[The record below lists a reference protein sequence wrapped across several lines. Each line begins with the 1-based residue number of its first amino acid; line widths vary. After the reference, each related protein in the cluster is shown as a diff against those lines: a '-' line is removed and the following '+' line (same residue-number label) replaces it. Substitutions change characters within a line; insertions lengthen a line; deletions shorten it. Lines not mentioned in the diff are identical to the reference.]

1 MTDRFEP
8 KEEEIDADDYRAF
21 FDSQILRVWHLQGKQ
36 RLFRIHRV
44 TKFTSEMFAGGK
56 RKITSQ
62 PKLELTTRDGVVV
75 PLPFL
80 LNKVNAKT
88 IAQLYG
94 RRTRDWVGKWIQ
106 LYPTTTERGDETV
119 DCIRVRNQV
128 PGADRQRRTNKQGA
142 NVLPPGVRD
151 SDDAAYMARDNQRAE
166 QEEIGAPRVPPSQP
180 APLDHERATRNQP
193 GDDDTLEAEYE
204 VIQ

>member
-8 KEEEIDADDYRAF
+8 KEEELDADDYRAF
-21 FDSQILRVWHLQGKQ
+21 FESHILRVWHLQGKQ

-44 TKFTSEMFAGGK
+44 TALTSVIVDKGV
-56 RKITSQ
+56 RKMQRQ

-80 LNKVNAKT
+80 LNKTNAKA

-94 RRTRDWVGKWIQ
+94 KRPADWVGKWIQ
-106 LYPTTTERGDETV
+106 LYPTTTEVGGETR

-128 PGADRQRRTNKQGA
+128 PGSDRPRKTNKQSA
-142 NVLPPGVRD
+142 NVLPPPSEPSPIDHRRD
-151 SDDAAYMARDNQRAE
+151 QRPNDDND
-166 QEEIGAPRVPPSQP
+166 
-180 APLDHERATRNQP
+180 P
-193 GDDDTLEAEYE
+193 GTLEAEYE